1 MKYYICEGTPD
12 GEYNAQSKARNDA
25 EKIFKKNELKPFN
38 IPTIYG
44 VQTNK
49 LMKWKQLILY
59 KKNYSIWKKYAKKLS
74 KGDIIFI
81 QYPLINTMLNF
92 GQIVN
97 YYKECGITVVMLV
110 HDLDS
115 IRFSEMPRKVKE
127 DKLVLNNCDYIIAHN
142 GEMKKK
148 LIEFGNEKDRI
159 IELEIFDYL
168 FDKKEINREI
178 KKDNTVFIAGNLSKE
193 KAQYLKYLKD
203 VKNVKFNLY
212 GKGYEKGSD
221 ESNVNYVGA
230 FLPNEVPYKLDG
242 SFGLVWDGISKNTC
256 SGSYGEYM
264 KYNNPHK
271 TSLYLASEFP
281 VIVWE
286 KSAISKFVKENNV
299 GFVVSSLDEIGEKI
313 EQISN
318 VEYLNM
324 SENVK
329 EISNKLV
336 NGYYL
341 SIAINKVLKLVKE
354 NE

>member
-25 EKIFKKNELKPFN
+25 EEIFKKNEIKQFN

-59 KKNYSIWKKYAKKLS
+59 KKNYSIWKKYAKKLN

-92 GQIVN
+92 DKIVN
-97 YYKECGITVVMLV
+97 FYKECGITVVMLV

-127 DKLVLNNCDYIIAHN
+127 DKLVLNNCDYIIVHN

-168 FDKKEINREI
+168 FNKKEINREI

-212 GKGYEKGSD
+212 GKGYEKDND

-230 FLPNEVPYKLDG
+230 FLPNEVPYKLNG
-242 SFGLVWDGISKNTC
+242 SFGLVWDGISKDTC

-281 VIVWE
+281 VVVWE
-286 KSAISKFVKENNV
+286 KSAISKFVKKNNV
-299 GFVVSSLDEIGEKI
+299 GLAVNSLDEIGEKI
-313 EQISN
+313 EKISDE
-318 VEYLNM
+318 EYFNM